1 MSIKRSRGEEM
12 TLNSL
17 NAEPDKDDTLED
29 GELRDEDA
37 QDEVKDND
45 GFSLSEHIRWRRRN

>member
-1 MSIKRSRGEEM
+1 M

-45 GFSLSEHIRWRRRN
+45 GFSLSEHIR